1 MILPRNGRRS
11 TQIFPSG
18 HGFLVREWVFHVM
31 SVIFSLGNAYFFIL
45 LLNISLLNLNCGLVC
60 KYTQAEG
67 YLALENMNQLSASEA
82 LTDDENYSAEE
93 EPFDNATL
101 VQSYNDDMHI
111 YDFHIVYSF
120 SYRVPVLYFR
130 GYRCDGHPL
139 LLCDI
144 ERDLPPYSLKIQNES
159 KWTFMTQEEH
169 PYLRRPWY
177 TLHPCGTSDWMKLLL
192 GGDLPSKSPDM
203 LHYLSAWL
211 SVVGQTV
218 GLRIPLELHDKSI

>member
-1 MILPRNGRRS
+1 MGGHCLWDGTLSPNDFIASADDLTKKWMAINPNLPQWTWIPCQRMDVSCN
-11 TQIFPSG
+11 
-18 HGFLVREWVFHVM
+18 
-31 SVIFSLGNAYFFIL
+31 
-45 LLNISLLNLNCGLVC
+45 
-60 KYTQAEG
+60 TQAEG
-67 YLALENMNQLSASEA
+67 YLALENMYQLSASEVNA
-82 LTDDENYSAEE
+82 PTDDENYSAEE
-93 EPFDNATL
+93 APFDNATL
-101 VQSYNDDMHI
+101 IQSYNDDMHI

-120 SYRVPVLYFR
+120 SYQVPVLYFR

-139 LLCDI
+139 HLCDI
-144 ERDLPPYSLKIQNES
+144 EKDLPPYSSKIRNES

-169 PYLRRPWY
+169 PYLCCPWY

-192 GGDLPSKSPDM
+192 GGDLPSKNPDM

>member
-1 MILPRNGRRS
+1 MGGHCLWDGMLSPNDFIASADDLAKKWKAINPNLPQWAWIPCQRMGVSCN
-11 TQIFPSG
+11 
-18 HGFLVREWVFHVM
+18 
-31 SVIFSLGNAYFFIL
+31 
-45 LLNISLLNLNCGLVC
+45 
-60 KYTQAEG
+60 AEG